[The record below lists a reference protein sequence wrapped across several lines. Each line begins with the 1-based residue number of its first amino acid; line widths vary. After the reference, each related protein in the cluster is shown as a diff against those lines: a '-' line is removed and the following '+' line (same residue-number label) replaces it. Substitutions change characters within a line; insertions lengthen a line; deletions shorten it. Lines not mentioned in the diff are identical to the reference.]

1 MNEAVTNT
9 ELLIYIWGFAKPV
22 FGIILT
28 FLAML
33 VAYNIKKAQDKIDSF
48 PEKYVLKAD
57 HHRAIDKT
65 DKMLLQLD
73 QNLRKG
79 LERIHTR
86 LDEK

>member
-9 ELLIYIWGFAKPV
+9 ELLIYIWEFVKPI
-22 FGIILT
+22 FGVIFT
-28 FLAML
+28 FLAMWIM
-33 VAYNIKKAQDKIDSF
+33 YNIKKTQDKIDSF
-48 PEKYVLKAD
+48 PEKYVMKVD
-57 HHRAIDKT
+57 HHRAVDKT